1 MFIQRLLPLAT
12 IACRRNGVRIM
23 RPGFSSCASASLV
36 SEAEYERKAN
46 ESLDS
51 LSEYLDTF
59 PEWLPCDD
67 DFDVSYS
74 MGVITAKV
82 GRDKGTYVI
91 NKQTPNRQIWLSSP
105 ISGPKRQ
112 DLSHLTLLYCVSSQ
126 LMYDLIDD
134 KWIYSHDGVSLDS
147 LLNDE
152 FRRLFGSDK
161 IDFTKHL

>member
-1 MFIQRLLPLAT
+1 M
-12 IACRRNGVRIM
+12 
-23 RPGFSSCASASLV
+23 
-36 SEAEYERKAN
+36 
-46 ESLDS
+46 DS

-112 DLSHLTLLYCVSSQ
+112 DLSHLTLLYCVQ
-126 LMYDLIDD
+126 
-134 KWIYSHDGVSLDS
+134 
-147 LLNDE
+147 
-152 FRRLFGSDK
+152 
-161 IDFTKHL
+161 